1 MLFPE
6 ATIPLM
12 AAVMF
17 AMFGSGCAMVREIAC
32 LFIEWL
38 LLCQGIGQGMCQ
50 GIGQGMRQ
58 GIDWSRMCQ
67 GVVCLRRRVHKDAT
81 GAFLVLAGRAFV
93 APLTVNTVFVGK
105 RLPT

>member
-17 AMFGSGCAMVREIAC
+17 AMFG
-32 LFIEWL
+32 WL
-38 LLCQGIGQGMCQ
+38 LLCQ

-67 GVVCLRRRVHKDAT
+67 GVVCLRRRVHKDAAS
-81 GAFLVLAGRAFV
+81 AFLVLAGRAFV
-93 APLTVNTVFVGK
+93 APLTINTVFVGK

>member
-17 AMFGSGCAMVREIAC
+17 AMFG
-32 LFIEWL
+32 WL